1 MRSRRAVGRV
11 LKTAGVH
18 ANTVSYLNCAER
30 MENRTV
36 AALQGWVMLGGSR
49 LGRMSDDLGI
59 SRDLEHEDDF
69 AAVSCRETGV

>member
-18 ANTVSYLNCAER
+18 TNTVSYLNCAER

-49 LGRMSDDLGI
+49 
-59 SRDLEHEDDF
+59 
-69 AAVSCRETGV
+69 